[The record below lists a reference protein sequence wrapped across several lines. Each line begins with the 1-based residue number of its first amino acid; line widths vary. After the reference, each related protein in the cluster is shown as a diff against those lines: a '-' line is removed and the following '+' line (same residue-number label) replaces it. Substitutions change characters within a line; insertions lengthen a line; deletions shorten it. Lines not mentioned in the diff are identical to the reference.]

1 MRAAARHMLHLTAA
15 IYSARKA
22 VRRPALEEVSA
33 RFSPMMADLVSRC
46 WEDEPEL
53 RPAGDAVVT
62 LLNWRGKPLPQLR
75 LNVSGLGFTPSKVE
89 SVLHGALT
97 RTSDGEG
104 LTVSLPLES
113 ADFLLLHK

>member
-1 MRAAARHMLHLTAA
+1 MQRQEAAFVIQRVARALVGW
-15 IYSARKA
+15 RKA
-22 VRRPALEEVSA
+22 
-33 RFSPMMADLVSRC
+33 
-46 WEDEPEL
+46 
-53 RPAGDAVVT
+53 GGAVVT
-62 LLNWRGKPLPQLR
+62 LLNWRGKPLPQLQ

-97 RTSDGEG
+97 PTSDGEG

>member
-1 MRAAARHMLHLTAA
+1 MRAAARRMLHLTAA

-62 LLNWRGKPLPQLR
+62 ELEMIASAAPA
-75 LNVSGLGFTPSKVE
+75 SKK
-89 SVLHGALT
+89 SKSRCVLQ
-97 RTSDGEG
+97 
-104 LTVSLPLES
+104 
-113 ADFLLLHK
+113 